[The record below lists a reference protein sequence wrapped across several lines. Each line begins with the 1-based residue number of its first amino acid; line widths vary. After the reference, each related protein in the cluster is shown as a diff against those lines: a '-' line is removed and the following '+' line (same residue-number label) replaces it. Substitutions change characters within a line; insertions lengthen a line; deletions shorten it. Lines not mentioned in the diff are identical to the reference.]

1 MTALSAAS
9 SVASSLRTDVD
20 GPRAIGR
27 THLLAGKRL
36 LVTGVITESS
46 IAYSVARV
54 AQEQG
59 AQIVLTGFGR
69 GLQITERIA
78 RRLPGQAPVVEL
90 DVTDP
95 DQLTSLPTRLGEHIH
110 QVDGVLHAIAYAPPT
125 ALGGHF
131 LETDWADVS
140 TALHVSTYSLA
151 ALCRAVLPMLGNP
164 ASVVALGFDPSVA
177 WPSYDWMGVAKSGLE
192 SCARYLAR
200 DLGPRGVRVNVVSA
214 GPLRTMAARS
224 VPGFDRIQDT
234 WDERA
239 PLGWDVRNAEPV
251 ARTCAALMSD
261 WLPATTGEVIHVDG
275 GAHGIG
281 A

>member
-1 MTALSAAS
+1 MP
-9 SVASSLRTDVD
+9 
-20 GPRAIGR
+20 GPGDQPAHAG
-27 THLLAGKRL
+27 TGLLAGKRL
-36 LVTGVITESS
+36 LVTGVVTESS
-46 IAYSVARV
+46 IAFSVAKV
-54 AQEQG
+54 AQEHG
-59 AQIVLTGFGR
+59 AQVVLTGFGR

-78 RRLPGQAPVVEL
+78 RRLPGPAPVVEL

-95 DQLTSLPTRLGEHIH
+95 GQLASLPTRLGEHLP
-110 QVDGVLHAIAYAPPT
+110 QLDGVLHAIAYAPPT

-131 LETDWADVS
+131 LQTEWPDVG

-151 ALCRAVLPMLGNP
+151 ALCRAVLPMLADP

-177 WPSYDWMGVAKSGLE
+177 WPSYDWMGVAKAGLE
-192 SCARYLAR
+192 ACARYLAR
-200 DLGPRGVRVNVVSA
+200 DLGPRGVRVNVVAA

-224 VPGFDRIQDT
+224 VPGFEAIQDA
-234 WDERA
+234 WNARA
-239 PLGWDVRNAEPV
+239 PLGWDVRDAEPV
-251 ARTCAALMSD
+251 ARTCAALLSD